1 MVKKKASLSVVI
13 PVYNENSNV
22 LKYIDNIFSQIK
34 KLQFNNFELII
45 VDDHSTNNTYKLIK
59 ENLKK
64 KNIKITRSKKNYG
77 PGNSIRLAATFATK
91 ENIMW
96 IGADD
101 DVDLNQYLKH
111 VNKLNKYKLLI
122 FYIKNNEVREFSR
135 RFFSF
140 LFTKIL
146 NFSFMT
152 NIPYFNGI
160 TLMNRKN
167 FLDLNI
173 KSKRFFFS
181 AEIKILSLKKKYNY
195 IKIPFYLRKKV
206 RPNLRT
212 ILNKNNW
219 HDVIYNYFRIFFIYY
234 FK

>member
-1 MVKKKASLSVVI
+1 
-13 PVYNENSNV
+13 
-22 LKYIDNIFSQIK
+22 
-34 KLQFNNFELII
+34 
-45 VDDHSTNNTYKLIK
+45 
-59 ENLKK
+59 
-64 KNIKITRSKKNYG
+64 
-77 PGNSIRLAATFATK
+77 
-91 ENIMW
+91 
-96 IGADD
+96 
-101 DVDLNQYLKH
+101 
-111 VNKLNKYKLLI
+111 
-122 FYIKNNEVREFSR
+122 
-135 RFFSF
+135 
-140 LFTKIL
+140 
-146 NFSFMT
+146 
-152 NIPYFNGI
+152 
-160 TLMNRKN
+160 MNRKN